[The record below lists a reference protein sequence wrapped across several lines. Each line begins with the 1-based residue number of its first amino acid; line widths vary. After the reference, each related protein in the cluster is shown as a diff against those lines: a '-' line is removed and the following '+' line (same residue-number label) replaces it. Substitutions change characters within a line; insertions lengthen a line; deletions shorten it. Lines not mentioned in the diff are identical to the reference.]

1 MKKWKLALTVLADLL
16 LTIFTIMAIIAFAQS
31 YSLFPSPQM
40 VTVFWQQFQ
49 QLFWSVFFYS

>member
-1 MKKWKLALTVLADLL
+1 MKTWKLALTVLTDLL

-31 YSLFPSPQM
+31 YFLFPSPQM

-49 QLFWSVFFYS
+49 LLYS